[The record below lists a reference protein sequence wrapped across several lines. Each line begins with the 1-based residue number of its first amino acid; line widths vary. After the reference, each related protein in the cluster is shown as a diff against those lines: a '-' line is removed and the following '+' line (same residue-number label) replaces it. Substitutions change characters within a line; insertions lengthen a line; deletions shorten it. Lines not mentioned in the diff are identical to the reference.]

1 MKKLFA
7 ASTIAALLIIGCKK
21 DDAAPTATGST
32 GTLTMTLQYTP
43 SQLPK
48 AYADTIKLD
57 TVRLVLKEIKFKT
70 KSDTVNGNNFK
81 TNPFV
86 MTVDLSGNVQNI
98 GVNDLPY
105 GAYNRI
111 EFSVHKVDSVTYNAL
126 AASDKPSFAPFVL
139 NSASVIV
146 KGRINDTSFTFYAK
160 VHMPQ
165 KIDVDPAIVI
175 DENNK
180 SVSVGLTISSF
191 DWFKDKSGKLIDP
204 RTKDQSLV
212 SVIENNIKNSIK
224 KKR

>member
-111 EFSVHKVDSVTYNAL
+111 EFSVHKVDSVTYNTL

-146 KGRINDTSFTFYAK
+146 NGRINDTSFAF
-160 VHMPQ
+160 
-165 KIDVDPAIVI
+165 
-175 DENNK
+175 
-180 SVSVGLTISSF
+180 
-191 DWFKDKSGKLIDP
+191 
-204 RTKDQSLV
+204 
-212 SVIENNIKNSIK
+212 
-224 KKR
+224 